1 MEKMLETYVSEL
13 EKEVTLAFEEM
24 NGPGD
29 REQTVAKLEYRVYWH
44 AVAQELR
51 GLIETVLEKGDNFNA
66 DEFVQVL
73 DRLEKWYYDEAQSK
87 NIRLK
92 KVKELWESEHK
103 LSWFEEMIVLRLEY
117 CIFHG
122 RATGVSIA
130 RNAYQSG
137 DYLGE

>member
-24 NGPGD
+24 NGLGD
-29 REQTVAKLEYRVYWH
+29 SEQTVAKLEYRVYWH